1 MKRKYKFSL
10 VILGLLLAA
19 TFTVTIGYGVH
30 VSTTG
35 ISKDTSVTIDCFKA
49 YFSNGQT
56 IEMRNIDSLVNEEG
70 LETSPYTL
78 TVTNICETKK
88 ELQIRL
94 NIPSSNS
101 ADTTALTIN
110 TSGDIEEGTVLY
122 KNLKN
127 VKSTNKD
134 IVQSKL
140 LGKITVEP
148 NETIRTNIKIWF
160 DEMKAPTM
168 NPEEIFIASF
178 ELIDEA
184 GSIKYNLIES
194 ILADATKAESKGTPS
209 FKTPVTTADGIY
221 KTTLNNENIYY
232 YRGVVNNN
240 YVKFGNYLWRV
251 VSVNETTNTVKLVLE
266 KSAGSTNYA
275 NYSSTA
281 DDAGFQFEYYY
292 KMTDNNI
299 TVYLDNW
306 YKQQITDKGL
316 DEYVVTSNYCNDS
329 TSRKEIVD
337 TYFGAYDRVVNDFNP
352 SLHCPA
358 TTAKFGGSYTRKIG
372 LLTADEI
379 IMAGGGFEKNNH
391 DYYLYNG
398 ETFFTMSPSHLES
411 KKMNLFAV
419 DNNGALINIAT
430 NENSGVRATI
440 NVKGAVAV
448 SGNGTV
454 NNPYIINTEQK

>member
-1 MKRKYKFSL
+1 MKAKYKVSL
-10 VILGLLLAA
+10 AILGLLLAV
-19 TFTVTIGYGVH
+19 TFSVTVGYGVYI
-30 VSTTG
+30 STTG
-35 ISKDTSVTIDCFKA
+35 ISEDSSVTIDCFKA

-78 TVTNICETKK
+78 TITNVCDTKK

-94 NIPSSNS
+94 NIPKENT

-110 TSGDIEEGTVLY
+110 TSGDIEEGTVLF

-127 VKSTNKD
+127 VKSNNEN

-148 NETIRTNIKIWF
+148 NDTIRTNIRLWF

-168 NPEEIFIASF
+168 NQEEVFIATF
-178 ELIDEA
+178 ELLDEA
-184 GSIKYNLIES
+184 GTIKYNFIES
-194 ILADATKAESKGTPS
+194 ILADATKAESKGTPI
-209 FKTPVTTADGIY
+209 FKTPSTTSDGIY

-240 YVKFGNYLWRV
+240 YVKFGNYTWRV
-251 VSVNETTNTVKLVLE
+251 VSVNETTQTVKLVLE
-266 KSAGSTNYA
+266 KSAGSTQYA
-275 NYSSTA
+275 NYSSTH

-299 TVYLDNW
+299 TIYLDDW

-329 TSRKEIVD
+329 TSRKEIAN
-337 TYFGAYDRVVNDFNP
+337 TYFGAYDRTVNDFNP
-352 SLHCPA
+352 SLHCPT
-358 TTAKFGGSYTRKIG
+358 TTAKFGGVYTRKIG

-379 IMAGGGFEKNNH
+379 IMAGGGFDKNNH
-391 DYYLYNG
+391 NYYLYNG
-398 ETFFTMSPSHLES
+398 ENFFTMSPSHQENKL
-411 KKMNLFAV
+411 MNVFMV
-419 DNNGALINIAT
+419 NNNGALSTIET
-430 NENSGVRATI
+430 NALSGVRAVI
-440 NVKGAVAV
+440 NVKGAL
-448 SGNGTV
+448 SITGNGTI
-454 NNPYIINTEQK
+454 NNPYIINTEKE